1 MPSIE
6 FSTPSSGWEYK
17 ANFLPSLLCKKWR
30 VCLGRSEARDP
41 KLVEGRLQTIIKLLV
56 LFQLCHDNYGLSACL
71 MARQWVTHFYPLLM
85 LLLSYFQI
93 KAKKGPVD
101 PVGRWGQEQIVQQ
114 RGRSRAGRHCEG
126 DYQAGA
132 VWKGGKRGWKGGNQG
147 EKRGRRGNERKLSGI
162 IARTSRSRRD

>member
-1 MPSIE
+1 
-6 FSTPSSGWEYK
+6 
-17 ANFLPSLLCKKWR
+17 
-30 VCLGRSEARDP
+30 
-41 KLVEGRLQTIIKLLV
+41 
-56 LFQLCHDNYGLSACL
+56 

-147 EKRGRRGNERKLSGI
+147 EKRGKEGGWGRGEMRENYRGLSRAPRGG
-162 IARTSRSRRD
+162 RRDQHAIWQVSWSDYKMENSNWRQDLQIDTAFRFLHTFALRVTTVSSRLKVLIV